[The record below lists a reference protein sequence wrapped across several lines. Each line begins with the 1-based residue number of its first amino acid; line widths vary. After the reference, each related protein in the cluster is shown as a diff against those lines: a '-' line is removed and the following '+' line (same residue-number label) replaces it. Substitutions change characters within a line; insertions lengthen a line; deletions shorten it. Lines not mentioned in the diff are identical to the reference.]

1 MQNCHI
7 LIQELV
13 ANDVDYFCFAPGS
26 RTTPLIYALSLHPQ
40 VEIFIHF
47 DERALGFHA
56 LGYSKAL
63 KKPAAIIV
71 TSGTACGNLLPAIME
86 AFESKTPLII
96 LTADRPYE
104 LQDCGA
110 NQTTHQN
117 GMFKNFICYES
128 NFVGYESSR
137 SEASI
142 RSFTSRFVQQTLEKK
157 LPVHINCM
165 FKEPF
170 ETSAA
175 PKFSNYTLFP
185 KIRRYYSKKTLQQK
199 EIDTLAAILNNK
211 SYGILLVGQ
220 GGITQENFSLID
232 VLSKKLC
239 WPIFLDILNERPN
252 RFENEIF
259 SYNLLTKFIPSS
271 DGEEPI
277 DCIVQ
282 IGDAM
287 VSKSLLEF
295 IKNSKPQ
302 VFIHLSESGKIVDSD
317 HLVTDFA
324 EVDTKE
330 LLSDLLPKI
339 DQKSSFY
346 VSKWKELDLTLKNL
360 KEEFFTCSHAL
371 SELHF
376 FNRFKDFNFS
386 FFTFFVGNSTVI
398 RNALD
403 FFEPNHFP
411 SIIYGNRG
419 LSGIDG
425 NISTA
430 LSIAKASKKPMVI
443 FLGDLTSFHDL
454 TSFYKA
460 DELKTPI
467 TLIILN
473 NFGGNIFST
482 LPVSKN
488 PSFCSS
494 NFIIPHSHC
503 FEGVKSLFNIDYDSF
518 ENLDLFFKQFSLSF
532 KKQGLKILEL
542 KIDKEI
548 NNQVLKDF
556 NNCLSNA
563 LLSANWGS

>member
-1 MQNCHI
+1 MQNCQI

-13 ANDVDYFCFAPGS
+13 ANGVDYFCFAPGS

-40 VEIFIHF
+40 VETFIHF

-110 NQTTHQN
+110 NQTTHQI

-128 NFVGYESSR
+128 NFVGYDSSR
-137 SEASI
+137 TEPSI
-142 RSFTSRFVQQTLEKK
+142 RSFTSRFVQQALEKK

-170 ETSAA
+170 ETAAA
-175 PKFSNYTLFP
+175 PKFSNYTLSP
-185 KIRRYYSKKTLQQK
+185 KIRRYYSKKTLHQI
-199 EIDTLAAILNNK
+199 EIDSLAGILNNK
-211 SYGILLVGQ
+211 SCGILLVGE
-220 GGITQENFSLID
+220 GGINQDNFYLID
-232 VLSKKLC
+232 ALSKKLC

-259 SYNLLTKFIPSS
+259 SYNLLTKFISSS
-271 DGEEPI
+271 DLQQPI
-277 DCIVQ
+277 DCILQ

-287 VSKSLLEF
+287 VSKSLAEF

-302 VFIHLSESGKIVDSD
+302 LFIHFSDSGKIVDSD
-317 HLVTDFA
+317 HLITDFA

-330 LLSDLLPKI
+330 LFSSLVPKI
-339 DQKSSFY
+339 DQKSSLY
-346 VSKWKELDLTLKNL
+346 VSKWKELELTVKSL
-360 KEEFFTCSHAL
+360 KEEFFSCSDAL

-376 FNRFKDFNFS
+376 FYRFKDFNFS

-430 LSIAKASKKPMVI
+430 LSIAKACKKPMVI

-460 DELKTPI
+460 DELKTPV

-473 NFGGNIFST
+473 NFGGNIFSS

-488 PSFCSS
+488 PSFCLQ
-494 NFIIPHSHC
+494 NFILPHSHS
-503 FEGVKSLFNIDYDSF
+503 FQGVKSLFNIEYDSF
-518 ENLDLFFKQFSLSF
+518 ENLDLLFKQFTLSLM
-532 KKQGLKILEL
+532 KHGLKILEL
-542 KIDKEI
+542 KINKEI

-556 NNCLSNA
+556 NHRLSNA
-563 LLSANWGS
+563 LLSANWRS